1 MLDAHT
7 SHLLGVLLGKSRL
20 IEKQLKHL
28 GSTLANL
35 IFLLGLREGG
45 GQAEDV
51 R

>member
-7 SHLLGVLLGKSRL
+7 AHLLGVLLGKSRL
-20 IEKQLKHL
+20 VKKQLEHM

-35 IFLLGLREGG
+35 IFLFCFREGS
-45 GQAEDV
+45 GQTEDV

>member
-20 IEKQLKHL
+20 VEKQLEYL

-35 IFLLGLREGG
+35 IFLLGLRKGG
-45 GQAEDV
+45 RQAEDV